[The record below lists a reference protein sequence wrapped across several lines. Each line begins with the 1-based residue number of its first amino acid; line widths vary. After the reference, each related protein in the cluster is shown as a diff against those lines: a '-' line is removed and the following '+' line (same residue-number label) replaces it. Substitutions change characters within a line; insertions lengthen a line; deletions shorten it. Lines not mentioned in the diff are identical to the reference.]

1 MDLTAHTCRRGA
13 ALLLALAL
21 LLSGCASPYGADG
34 GRETRPAQ
42 TAPAEESSAQGP
54 QTEEEGGDSAAENP
68 FTLGYYPDKGL
79 NPYTCNNTTNQSLIR
94 LLYEP
99 LFQQS
104 PSFETETCLAERCVS
119 DGAGTWTLTLRE
131 DAAFWNGERLDAGDV
146 VASLEAAARTGSLYA
161 DRLAPLGDLRQTGE
175 TTLTFTWSE
184 PLGELAPLLEI
195 PIVQAGTEGDDL
207 PTGTGPY
214 QPKPDGEGVVQALTA
229 CSGWWQGEALP
240 VEEIALRAV
249 SDSDL
254 LIYGFESGEITLVST
269 DLTGSNR
276 LGYSGSFEVRD
287 YPTSYLLYLGCNT
300 GAGLCARQEFRLAL
314 QSALDRETIAGSLLS
329 GHADPS
335 PLTFPPDSPWYDGTL
350 AERLSRADASGLAD
364 YAGEVVTILVNAESA
379 FRVTIAEVLADSLC
393 EAGLSAEVS
402 ALAWRDYQEA
412 LAAGEYDLYLGE
424 VRLEPDFDLT
434 PFFDLD
440 GGLNFSGF
448 SADEITAS
456 LSAYLASGGESRV
469 DTAHALSLAISQAAP
484 ILPLCFIRHSI
495 LSNWGSLGSYAAT
508 QTNLFYHIQD
518 WDLGGKEKE
527 GRTAQ

>member
-1 MDLTAHTCRRGA
+1 MDLTSHTRRRWT

-21 LLSGCASPYGADG
+21 LLSGCADPYASDG
-34 GRETRPAQ
+34 GGETQPAPA
-42 TAPAEESSAQGP
+42 APAEEPPTQEP
-54 QTEEEGGDSAAENP
+54 QAGEEGGGEAEENP
-68 FTLGYYPDKGL
+68 FTLGYYRNKGL
-79 NPYTCNNTTNQSLIR
+79 NPYTCNNTTNQGLIR

-104 PSFETETCLAERCVS
+104 PSFETEACLAESCVS
-119 DGAGTWTLTLRE
+119 DGAGAWTLTLRE
-131 DAAFWNGERLDAGDV
+131 DAAVWNGDRLDAGDV
-146 VASLEAAARTGSLYA
+146 VASLNAAARPGSLYA

-175 TTLTFTWSE
+175 NTLTFTWSE
-184 PLGELAPLLEI
+184 PVGDLAPLLEI
-195 PIVQAGTEGDDL
+195 PIVRSGTEYDDL

-214 QPKPDGEGVVQALTA
+214 QPQLDGEGEVQSLSAA
-229 CSGWWQGEALP
+229 PGWWQGEALP
-240 VEEIALRAV
+240 VGEIPLYAV

-254 LIYGFESGEITLVST
+254 LIYGFESGAITLVST
-269 DLTGSNR
+269 DLTGSNS

-300 GAGLCARQEFRLAL
+300 GSGLCSRQGFRLAL

-335 PLTFPPDSPWYDGTL
+335 PLTFPPGSPWYDGAL
-350 AERLSRADASGLAD
+350 AERLSQADASGLSD
-364 YAGEVVTILVNAESA
+364 YAGEPVTILVNAESA
-379 FRVTIAEVLADSLC
+379 FRTTIADFLADSLE
-393 EAGLSAEVS
+393 EAGLPAEVS
-402 ALAWRDYQEA
+402 ALAWPDYQLA
-412 LAAGEYDLYLGE
+412 LTAGEYDLYLGE

-434 PFFDLD
+434 VFFDLD
-440 GGLNFSGF
+440 GSLNFSGY

-456 LSAYLASGGESRV
+456 LAAYLASGGEGRV

-508 QTNLFYHIQD
+508 QTDLFYHFQD

-527 GRTAQ
+527 GRTAP